1 MRIKCLL
8 VLIFGTC
15 GWMVGCRS
23 GERQPLVLTYE
34 NPLWSGYLADP
45 FVLKVGDYYYAYGT
59 GGAPDGREFPIL
71 RSRNFTDW
79 EFVGGAL
86 ARLEEPKLKD
96 YWAPEVAERDG
107 KFYLYYAGDM
117 KMRVAVADDPAG
129 PFRDSG
135 RWMFPD
141 LPFSIDGH
149 AFRDPQSGQWYFYF
163 AKDFFDQRPGTAL
176 AMVRLADDM
185 MTPVGPV
192 TTVLRAFGDW
202 QIYERNRPLYDKTWD
217 AWHTIEGPAVVYKD
231 GKYYCFYSGGNWQ
244 TPGYGVG
251 CAVAD
256 DIRGPYVD
264 EYSREAA
271 GVLKSIPG
279 KLIGPGHNSVI
290 LGPDRQ
296 TYFIVYHSWNDD
308 RSARQICMDPLV
320 WTEQGP
326 KAYQPSRGRKQ
337 VQLPLGEQP

>member
-1 MRIKCLL
+1 MKMKYLFP
-8 VLIFGTC
+8 LICAGLAGVSGCC
-15 GWMVGCRS
+15 GGSRK
-23 GERQPLVLTYE
+23 PLTLSYE

-45 FVLKVGDYYYAYGT
+45 FVLEVDGEYYAYGT
-59 GGAPDGREFPIL
+59 GLAPDGRQFPIL
-71 RSRNFTDW
+71 HSRDFVHW
-79 EFVGGAL
+79 EFANGAL
-86 ARLEEPKLKD
+86 APLEDPKLKD

-117 KMRVAVADDPAG
+117 KMRVAVADCPTG

-135 RWMFPD
+135 KLMFPE

-192 TTVLRAFGDW
+192 ATVLRAFADW

-217 AWHTIEGPAVVYKD
+217 AWHTIEGPAVIFKD
-231 GKYYCFYSGGNWQ
+231 GKYHCFYSGGNWQ

-256 DIRGPYVD
+256 DILGPYVD
-264 EYSREAA
+264 EQSQEAA
-271 GVLKSIPG
+271 SVLKSIPG
-279 KLIGPGHNSVI
+279 KLIGPGHNSVV
-290 LGPDRQ
+290 LGPDGQ
-296 TYFIVYHSWNDD
+296 TYFIVYHSWNED
-308 RSARQICMDPLV
+308 RTARQICMDPLV
-320 WTEQGP
+320 WTEHGP
-326 KAYQPSRGRKQ
+326 EAYQPSRGHKQ
-337 VQLPLGEQP
+337 IRLPLGAKP